1 MDHTLTQE
9 DKDWMAFENEFDEE
23 DWTW

>member
-9 DKDWMAFENEFDEE
+9 EKDWMEFENEFDEE

>member
-1 MDHTLTQE
+1 MDHTLSQE
-9 DKDWMAFENEFDEE
+9 DKDWMEFENEFDEE